1 MLLLEENNYIDVAF
15 ITLQAIFCIVCT
27 APPYQKIINQAN
39 IVVTWVLIIF
49 ASRYFLFCHHEHCM
63 N

>member
-15 ITLQAIFCIVCT
+15 ITLKAIFCIVCT

-49 ASRYFLFCHHEHCM
+49 GV
-63 N
+63 